1 MKTATLEYPPCDYLH
16 ALPQEDHHAKPQLV
30 SALQSAGQ
38 PVGYAGS
45 LSCHLSSTAQL
56 SLFRSWLGEQP
67 WAWRIQELTP
77 LISDV
82 NVSGVLW
89 PESLHFHRCGCH
101 LFPEFPSRLTSHD
114 TSKLWKLQSWAS
126 ACPGLVVEPWLE
138 LRRNYSCQAEI
149 VLYVYYSVLEKE
161 GPVVPWSLSM
171 CGVP

>member
-101 LFPEFPSRLTSHD
+101 LFLEFPSHLTSHD

-126 ACPGLVVEPWLE
+126 ACPGLVVKPWLDLE
-138 LRRNYSCQAEI
+138 ETIPAKLR
-149 VLYVYYSVLEKE
+149 LYYMSITV
-161 GPVVPWSLSM
+161 SLRKKDR
-171 CGVP
+171 